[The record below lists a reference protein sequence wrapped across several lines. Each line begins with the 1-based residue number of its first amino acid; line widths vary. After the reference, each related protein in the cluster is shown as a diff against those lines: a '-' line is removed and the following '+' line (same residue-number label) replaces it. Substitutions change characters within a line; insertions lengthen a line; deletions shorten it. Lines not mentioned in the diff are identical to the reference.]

1 MKITL
6 NYNINSFPELLSI
19 TKHHRNIQNPMTDNL
34 KQPVIFKI
42 AIPGHRTHIGA
53 SCPGRLRK
61 VLCTFSVRPVS

>member
-1 MKITL
+1 MAL
-6 NYNINSFPELLSI
+6 NTNIYTFPKLLAI
-19 TKHHRNIQNPMTDNL
+19 KKHHRNIQNPMTDNM

-61 VLCTFSVRPVS
+61 VLCTFNVRPVS